1 MVHEHVNGMS
11 IGPLPVLFVAALIVI
26 PFWRLFTKAGYS
38 GWLSFSM
45 LIPLVNVL
53 ALYVLAF
60 SDWPALRNQPSSR
73 SKSPSPLDA
82 GTSPILDARSKPA
95 TNITK
100 AANDAA
106 LQSLPFDEHE
116 DFENARRGLI
126 AQPRTLT
133 VSDANGK
140 VVWDLEQFKTYI
152 RFGLPAPD
160 TVNPSLWRHAQLNMF
175 HGLFRVTD
183 RIYQVR
189 GYDLSNI
196 TFVEGDS
203 GWIVFDPLIST
214 ETAKAAFALVTE
226 HLGVRPI
233 VAVVYSHSHI
243 DHFGGV
249 AGLVD
254 EADVK
259 AGKVRILAPENFLEH
274 AIRENVIAGNAMARR
289 STFMYGSF
297 LPRNPQGAVNAG
309 LGQAVSTGTMT
320 LIAPTETITKTGEA
334 IVIDGVRMIFQLTPD
349 TEAPVEMNTYFPQLK
364 AMWIADNTTNTLH
377 NLYTLRGA
385 PVRDAVKWSKFI
397 NETIDLYGKEIEV
410 KFQGHH
416 WPLWGNAEII
426 DYLKKQR
433 DLYKY
438 IHDQSVRLMNEGL
451 TAAEIAEVL
460 DVPAELA
467 RVWANRG
474 YYGTLKHNARAV
486 YQFYM
491 GWYDGNPANL
501 DPLPP
506 EAAAKKYV
514 AYMGGAQTIL
524 EKARKDFD
532 HGDYRWVSEV
542 LKHLVFA
549 EPHNRDAKYLL
560 ADAFEQLGYQAE
572 SGSWRSAYLQ
582 GAHELRNGN
591 SQGEGADQAHARLV
605 KAMSPEQLFDV
616 LAVQLNAQRAT
627 GKKLAL
633 LVNFTDLKQQYAL
646 TVENGVLNY
655 ERTSGEQGDAKLTL
669 AKTTLDR
676 IQLGQTS
683 DTRAFLSGEMH
694 VEGRRAAFR
703 EFFDL
708 FDRDP
713 LRFNIVTP

>member
-1 MVHEHVNGMS
+1 MVYEHIPGIG
-11 IGPLPVLFVAALIVI
+11 IGPLPVLLIAVLIVI
-26 PFWRLFTKAGYS
+26 PFWQLFAKAGYS
-38 GWLSFSM
+38 GWLSFLM
-45 LIPLVNVL
+45 LVPLVNVL
-53 ALYVLAF
+53 ALNVLAF
-60 SDWPALRNQPSSR
+60 SDWPALRNKP
-73 SKSPSPLDA
+73 PAPTPPEA
-82 GTSPILDARSKPA
+82 GTSAALDARSKPA
-95 TNITK
+95 TSISR
-100 AANDAA
+100 AANQAV
-106 LQSLPFDEHE
+106 LRSLPFDERE

-126 AQPRTLT
+126 AQPDTLT
-133 VSDANGK
+133 VRDAKGK
-140 VVWDLEQFKTYI
+140 VVWDLEQFKTFI
-152 RFGLPAPD
+152 RLDQPAPD
-160 TVNPSLWRHAQLNMF
+160 SVNPSLWRHAQLNMF

-226 HLGVRPI
+226 HLGARPI

-249 AGLVD
+249 GGLVD

-297 LPRNPQGAVNAG
+297 LPRSPQGAVNAG

-320 LIAPTETITKTGEA
+320 LIAPTETIAKTGKE
-334 IVIDGVRMIFQLTPD
+334 IMIDGVRMVFQLTPD

-364 AMWIADNTTNTLH
+364 AMWMADNTTNTLH
-377 NLYTLRGA
+377 NLYALRGA
-385 PVRDAVKWSKFI
+385 PVRDPVKWSNFI

-416 WPLWGNAEII
+416 WPLWGNADII

-460 DVPAELA
+460 DVPRELA
-467 RVWANRG
+467 LVWANRG

-524 EKARKDFD
+524 AGARRDFVQ
-532 HGDYRWVSEV
+532 GEYRWVGEV
-542 LKHLVFA
+542 LKQLVFA

-560 ADAFEQLGYQAE
+560 ADALEQLGYQAE
-572 SGSWRSAYLQ
+572 SGSWRSEYLQ
-582 GAHELRNGN
+582 AAHELRTGT
-591 SQGEGADQAHARLV
+591 SRVGADQARASLV

-616 LAVQLNAQRAT
+616 LAVQLNAERAA
-627 GKKLAL
+627 GKKLT
-633 LVNFTDLKQQYAL
+633 LVVDFTDLKQQYAL
-646 TVENGVLNY
+646 TIENGVLHY
-655 ERTSGEQGDAKLTL
+655 AQTSSEQADAKLTL

-683 DTRAFLSGEMH
+683 DARAFLSGEMR
-694 VEGRRAAFR
+694 VDGRRGAFR

-708 FDRDP
+708 FDREP
-713 LRFNIVTP
+713 RRFNVVTP